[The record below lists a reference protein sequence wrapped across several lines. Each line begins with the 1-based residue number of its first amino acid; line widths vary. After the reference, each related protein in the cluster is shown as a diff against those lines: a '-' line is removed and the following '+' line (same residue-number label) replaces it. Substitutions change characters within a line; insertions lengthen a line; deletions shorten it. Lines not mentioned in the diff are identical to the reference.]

1 MLQLT
6 KQIYSLC
13 IIFFGMF
20 SFGAI
25 SHAADTRI
33 GIVNTSV
40 LLKEAPQAE
49 AASKKIK
56 NEFAPRDAKIVE
68 LQKVIKNLE
77 NKLSK
82 DASIMS
88 EAARKK
94 QEREI
99 VAKKR
104 DVKRASEELIEDYN
118 FRRNEEIGKLQN
130 LFRTILSLAKEKEYD
145 IILNESVIYSS
156 KQVDITSAV
165 LERLRKQYKK
175 DQLKNKFSL

>member
-1 MLQLT
+1 MLQLR

-13 IIFFGMF
+13 IIFFGVT
-20 SFGAI
+20 SVGAI
-25 SHAADTRI
+25 AHAADTRI
-33 GIVNTSV
+33 GIVNTAV

-56 NEFAPRDAKIVE
+56 SEFAPRDTKIVE
-68 LQKVIKNLE
+68 QQKLIKNLE

-99 VAKKR
+99 VTKKR

-118 FRRNEEIGKLQN
+118 FRRNEEIGKLQK
-130 LFRTILSLAKEKEYD
+130 LVSETILSLAKEKEYD

-156 KQVDITSAV
+156 KQVDITSNV
-165 LERLRKQYKK
+165 LERLRKLYKK
-175 DQLKNKFSL
+175 DQLQK

>member
-1 MLQLT
+1 MLQLR
-6 KQIYSLC
+6 KQIYSFC
-13 IIFFGMF
+13 IIFLGTITLG
-20 SFGAI
+20 SIA
-25 SHAADTRI
+25 HAADTRI
-33 GIVNTSV
+33 GIVNTAK

-56 NEFAPRDAKIVE
+56 SEFAPRDAKIVE
-68 LQKVIKNLE
+68 QQKLIKNLE

-99 VAKKR
+99 VTKKR

-118 FRRNEEIGKLQN
+118 FRRNEEIGKLQK
-130 LFRTILSLAKEKEYD
+130 LVSETILSLAKEKEYD

-156 KQVDITSAV
+156 KQVDITSNV
-165 LERLRKQYKK
+165 LERLRKLYKK
-175 DQLKNKFSL
+175 DQLKK